1 MKFLFKRNYSNL
13 LYALIPTIIFII
25 INLLF
30 EQLPNKLIPIILFY
44 SFALLI
50 LSFMSS
56 LIDVTKNT
64 KSNVSEEFKE
74 KFRKTKY
81 YIVNLIMPIGVTIFQ
96 IILIL
101 NREMQSKF
109 QKNFLQQRFGTIAK
123 FILNSTFDFPLENL
137 SQQENKR
144 SRSRYCAKPRNVG
157 GNFIKLVNKQKIW
170 K

>member
-1 MKFLFKRNYSNL
+1 MEILNIILLILINLFIMKFLLKRNYSNL
-13 LYALIPTIIFII
+13 LYAIIPTIIFII

-30 EQLPNKLIPIILFY
+30 GQLPNKLIPIILFY
-44 SFALLI
+44 SFASLI

-101 NREMQSKF
+101 NREMQIKF
-109 QKNFLQQRFGTIAK
+109 
-123 FILNSTFDFPLENL
+123 
-137 SQQENKR
+137 
-144 SRSRYCAKPRNVG
+144 
-157 GNFIKLVNKQKIW
+157 
-170 K
+170 